1 MNKLICLVL
10 AAVLALS
17 LAACG
22 SAPAAYMENV
32 FAIGHVSEVCYTPNE
47 LELNVKI
54 TMNEMGDAN
63 IGISICSEET
73 PLALIQALSIS
84 KLRLQTAQTEYILDG
99 QYDEKM
105 QIKDGKGNMTLSID
119 ADSSTEYQL
128 IITELTGYAK
138 GEGPLLISGNWI
150 T

>member
-1 MNKLICLVL
+1 MNKLICL
-10 AAVLALS
+10 VLALS

-47 LELNVKI
+47 LEFNVKI

-63 IGISICSEET
+63 IGISIGSDEA
-73 PLALIQALSIS
+73 PLALIQEISIS

-105 QIKDGKGNMTLSID
+105 QIKDGKCDTVLNHTQG
-119 ADSSTEYQL
+119 
-128 IITELTGYAK
+128 
-138 GEGPLLISGNWI
+138 
-150 T
+150 

>member
-73 PLALIQALSIS
+73 PLALIQEISIS

>member
-63 IGISICSEET
+63 IGISICSEEA
-73 PLALIQALSIS
+73 PLVLIQEISIS

-105 QIKDGKGNMTLSID
+105 QIKDGKGNTILSID
-119 ADSSTEYQL
+119 ADPSTEYQL

-138 GEGPLLISGNWI
+138 GEGPLLISGNW
-150 T
+150 TT